1 MSKVSAQRYNNLK
14 AEVKAECARRSN
26 ISATSGSTSVASYA
40 GTAYDY
46 TITPASGVIIK
57 EEHYT
62 KNKVPLAAIKS
73 GIGSDSKLID
83 DSNMTEL
90 ESFVTLCK
98 AQGKEDKT
106 ATNNTC
112 SGGCTGLCYLTC
124 TGSCNG
130 GCQGTCSSSCT
141 GSCTGGCS
149 TGCTGSC
156 KNGCGGACSS
166 SCKEGD
172 CYGGCSGDC
181 QGSCTGDCDGS
192 CKGGCDGCSGY
203 CGAACESYCSS
214 DGCFK
219 SGCTNCNN
227 SSSGGCSKCDITCA
241 PTCTSPNYSSGWT

>member
-26 ISATSGSTSVASYA
+26 VSTTSGSTSVASYA

-46 TITPASGVIIK
+46 TTTPASGVIIK

-73 GIGSDSKLID
+73 GIGSNSKLID

-106 ATNNTC
+106 AANNTC

-124 TGSCNG
+124 TGSCSG
-130 GCQGTCSSSCT
+130 GCQGTCS
-141 GSCTGGCS
+141 GS
-149 TGCTGSC
+149 CTGSC

-181 QGSCTGDCDGS
+181 EGSCSGDCEGS
-192 CKGGCDGCSGY
+192 CSGSCGSNCKGTCVGGCSGY

-219 SGCTNCNN
+219 SGCTNCNS

>member
-1 MSKVSAQRYNNLK
+1 MSKVSAQRYNDLK
-14 AEVKAECARRSN
+14 AEVKAECARRNNVST
-26 ISATSGSTSVASYA
+26 TSGSTSVASYA

-46 TITPASGVIIK
+46 TTTPASGVVIK

-98 AQGKEDKT
+98 AQEKEDKT
-106 ATNNTC
+106 AANNTC

-124 TGSCNG
+124 TGSCSG
-130 GCQGTCSSSCT
+130 GCEGTCS
-141 GSCTGGCS
+141 GGCS
-149 TGCTGSC
+149 GSC
-156 KNGCGGACSS
+156 KNSCGGACSS

-181 QGSCTGDCDGS
+181 EGTCSGNCGGSCGDKCT
-192 CKGGCDGCSGY
+192 GCSGY

-219 SGCTNCNN
+219 SGCTNCNS

>member
-26 ISATSGSTSVASYA
+26 VSTTSGSTSVASYA

-46 TITPASGVIIK
+46 TTTPASGVVIK

-106 ATNNTC
+106 AENNTC

-124 TGSCNG
+124 TGSCSG
-130 GCQGTCSSSCT
+130 GCEGTCS
-141 GSCTGGCS
+141 GGCS
-149 TGCTGSC
+149 GSC
-156 KNGCGGACSS
+156 KNSCGGACSS

-181 QGSCTGDCDGS
+181 EGSCTGDCDGS

-219 SGCTNCNN
+219 SGCTNCNS

>member
-1 MSKVSAQRYNNLK
+1 MSKISAQRYNNLK
-14 AEVKAECARRSN
+14 AEVKAECARRNNVST
-26 ISATSGSTSVASYA
+26 TSGSTSVASYA
-40 GTAYDY
+40 STAYDY
-46 TITPASGVIIK
+46 TTTPASGVVIK

-106 ATNNTC
+106 AANNTC

-124 TGSCNG
+124 TGSCSG
-130 GCQGTCSSSCT
+130 GCQGTCS
-141 GSCTGGCS
+141 GS
-149 TGCTGSC
+149 CTGSC

-181 QGSCTGDCDGS
+181 EGSCTGDCEGSCKGGCDGS

-203 CGAACESYCSS
+203 CGASCESYCSS

-219 SGCTNCNN
+219 SGCTNCNS

>member
-26 ISATSGSTSVASYA
+26 VSTTSGSTSVASYA

-62 KNKVPLAAIKS
+62 KNKIPLAAIKS

-106 ATNNTC
+106 AANNTC

-124 TGSCNG
+124 TGSC
-130 GCQGTCSSSCT
+130 S
-141 GSCTGGCS
+141 GGCS
-149 TGCTGSC
+149 NTCSRDCSNSC
-156 KNGCGGACSS
+156 EN
-166 SCKEGD
+166 SCRGD
-172 CYGGCSGDC
+172 CENSCS
-181 QGSCTGDCDGS
+181 GDCDGS
-192 CKGGCDGCSGY
+192 CKDGCDGCSGY
-203 CGAACESYCSS
+203 CGAACEANCSS
-214 DGCFK
+214 DDCFK
-219 SGCTNCNN
+219 TGCTNCNSN
-227 SSSGGCSKCDITCA
+227 SSGGCSTCDITCA
-241 PTCTSPNYSSGWT
+241 PTCTSPNHSTGWG

>member
-1 MSKVSAQRYNNLK
+1 MIKVSAQRYNNLK

-26 ISATSGSTSVASYA
+26 VSTTSGSTSVASYA

-106 ATNNTC
+106 AANNTC

-124 TGSCNG
+124 TGSC
-130 GCQGTCSSSCT
+130 S
-141 GSCTGGCS
+141 GGCS
-149 TGCTGSC
+149 NT
-156 KNGCGGACSS
+156 
-166 SCKEGD
+166 
-172 CYGGCSGDC
+172 CSGDC
-181 QGSCTGDCDGS
+181 SNSCENSCRGDCENSCTGDCDGS

-203 CGAACESYCSS
+203 CGAACEANCSS
-214 DGCFK
+214 DDCFK
-219 SGCTNCNN
+219 TGCTNCNSN
-227 SSSGGCSKCDITCA
+227 SSGGCSTCDITCA
-241 PTCTSPNYSSGWT
+241 PTCTSPNYSTGWG

>member
-26 ISATSGSTSVASYA
+26 VSTTSGSTSVASYA

-46 TITPASGVIIK
+46 TTTPASGVIIK

-73 GIGSDSKLID
+73 GIGSNSKLID

-106 ATNNTC
+106 AANNTC

-124 TGSCNG
+124 TGSCSG
-130 GCQGTCSSSCT
+130 GCQGTCS
-141 GSCTGGCS
+141 GS
-149 TGCTGSC
+149 CTGSC

-181 QGSCTGDCDGS
+181 EGSCSGS
-192 CKGGCDGCSGY
+192 CGSNCKGTCVGGCSGY

-219 SGCTNCNN
+219 SGCTNCNS

>member
-26 ISATSGSTSVASYA
+26 VSTTSGSTSVASYA

-46 TITPASGVIIK
+46 TTTPASGVIIK

-73 GIGSDSKLID
+73 GIGSNSKLID

-106 ATNNTC
+106 AANNTC

-124 TGSCNG
+124 TGSC
-130 GCQGTCSSSCT
+130 S
-141 GSCTGGCS
+141 GGCS
-149 TGCTGSC
+149 NT
-156 KNGCGGACSS
+156 
-166 SCKEGD
+166 
-172 CYGGCSGDC
+172 CSGDC
-181 QGSCTGDCDGS
+181 SNSCKNSCRGDCENSCTGDCDGS
-192 CKGGCDGCSGY
+192 CKDGCDGCSGY
-203 CGAACESYCSS
+203 CGAACEANCSS
-214 DGCFK
+214 DDCFK
-219 SGCTNCNN
+219 TGCTNCNSN
-227 SSSGGCSKCDITCA
+227 SSGGCSTCDITCA
-241 PTCTSPNYSSGWT
+241 PTCTSPNHSTGWN

>member
-1 MSKVSAQRYNNLK
+1 MSKISAQRYNDLK
-14 AEVKAECARRSN
+14 AEVKAECARRNNVST
-26 ISATSGSTSVASYA
+26 TSGSVSVASYA

-46 TITPASGVIIK
+46 TTTPASGVIVK

-62 KNKVPLAAIKS
+62 KNKVPLAAINS
-73 GIGSDSKLID
+73 GIGSDSKVID

-106 ATNNTC
+106 AANNTC

-124 TGSCNG
+124 TGSC
-130 GCQGTCSSSCT
+130 S
-141 GSCTGGCS
+141 GGCS
-149 TGCTGSC
+149 NTCSGSCSGSC
-156 KNGCGGACSS
+156 KN
-166 SCKEGD
+166 
-172 CYGGCSGDC
+172 
-181 QGSCTGDCDGS
+181 SCTGDCDGS
-192 CKGGCDGCSGY
+192 CKGGCDNTCSGDCDGGCKGGCDGCSGY

-241 PTCTSPNYSSGWT
+241 PTCSSPNQSSGWT

>member
-26 ISATSGSTSVASYA
+26 VSTTSGSTSVASYA

-106 ATNNTC
+106 AANNTC

-124 TGSCNG
+124 TGSC
-130 GCQGTCSSSCT
+130 S
-141 GSCTGGCS
+141 GGCS
-149 TGCTGSC
+149 NTCSRDCSNSC
-156 KNGCGGACSS
+156 EN
-166 SCKEGD
+166 SCRGD
-172 CYGGCSGDC
+172 CENSCS
-181 QGSCTGDCDGS
+181 GDCDGS

-203 CGAACESYCSS
+203 CGAACEANCSS
-214 DGCFK
+214 DDCFK
-219 SGCTNCNN
+219 TGCTNCNSN
-227 SSSGGCSKCDITCA
+227 SSGGCSTCDITCA
-241 PTCTSPNYSSGWT
+241 PTCTSPNHSTGWN